1 VFIIPIG
8 FVYPSWNLSLDIIK
22 CIRLFFIMTTHRLKN
37 SAVAETSLPDIVL
50 KGINTHNLRNIS
62 VCIPRNRFVVLT
74 GVSGSGKSSLAFDT
88 LYAEGH
94 RRYVESL
101 SAYVRQFL
109 ERMPRPDIESVEGIA
124 PAIAIEQKPIPKNP
138 RSTVGTVSEIYDY
151 LRLLYA
157 RIGKIYS
164 RDTNELVL
172 KHTPDD
178 VSFQAGFFDEGT
190 KFYVGFL
197 FPSHQDRDH
206 HSCSVEDEIANL
218 LKKGFFR
225 VVAGDELLDLNSE
238 QSCKRVLEMPKSER
252 SALLVLVDRF
262 VAKHDDKVF
271 SRVSQ
276 AAESCFNES
285 GGYAVLK
292 VMGGKTYLFSDR
304 LELNGIEYQEPSPQ
318 LFAFNSP
325 IGACT
330 TCQGFGR
337 IAGIDED
344 AVVPDK
350 SLTIEEG
357 AIACWNSEKYRWNLK
372 QLLAV
377 APTLGVP
384 LDVPYEKLSYA
395 HKEII
400 WKGLPDERYKGI
412 RPFFAEI
419 EKDAGYKMHYR
430 VFLSRYRGYAICP
443 DCEGSR
449 LNPDARLVRVSGC
462 HIGEVSR
469 MNISEADEF
478 FRNLDISP
486 FDRKVA
492 DVVLQEIIK
501 RLGYLLDV
509 GLNYLSLDRLTHTLS
524 GGEFQRINL
533 STSLGSPLVGAIY
546 ILDEPSIGLH
556 QSDSARLITLLRRL
570 RDLGNTVVVVE
581 HDREIIEAADEVIDL
596 GPYAGRLGGEVVFH
610 GSVAAMKE
618 SGDSLTAEYLQGKK
632 RIAVPQ
638 LRRNPDFTSCIE
650 IIGAMQN
657 NLKNIDVRFPLGV
670 LTCVTG
676 VSGSGKST
684 LVNDIL
690 NKGIMKVKVGLKE
703 SVGTHRSI
711 LGTWL
716 VDRVEHVDQ
725 SPIGKSSRS
734 NPVTYLKIFDDIR
747 TLFAQTK
754 DARQKGLKAGY
765 FSFNIPGG
773 RCETCAGEGSVH
785 IEMQFLADIEALCED
800 CNGLR
805 YKPETLEVKYQGLS
819 IAEVLDITVEEAI
832 VFFRNEK
839 GIARKLMVLDE
850 VGLGYIR
857 LGQSSSTLSGGEAQ
871 RLKLASFIVRAD
883 VEHTLFIF
891 DEPTTGLHFEDIN
904 KLIKCFE
911 KLLDQHNTLVVIEH
925 NPDIIM
931 QADWVI
937 DLGPGA
943 GDKGGSIVAEGTP
956 EEIALVEHS
965 LTGRYLKPSFER

>member
-1 VFIIPIG
+1 
-8 FVYPSWNLSLDIIK
+8 
-22 CIRLFFIMTTHRLKN
+22 MTTHRLKN

-62 VCIPRNRFVVLT
+62 VSIPRNKFVVFT

-172 KHTPDD
+172 RHTPDD
-178 VSFQAGFFDEGT
+178 VSLQAGFFDEGT
-190 KFYVGFL
+190 KFYAGFF
-197 FPSHQDRDH
+197 FPAHEDAGH
-206 HSCSVEDEIANL
+206 HTCSVEDEIANL

-225 VVAGDELLDLNSE
+225 VVAGEEILDLNQE
-238 QSCKRVLEMPKSER
+238 AACKRVVDMANAER
-252 SALLVLVDRF
+252 TTLLVLVDRF
-262 VAKHDDKVF
+262 VARDDEKVF

-292 VMGGKTYLFSDR
+292 VVGGKTYLFSDR

-350 SLTIEEG
+350 SLSIEEG
-357 AIACWNSEKYRWNLK
+357 AIACWNSEKYRWNL
-372 QLLAV
+372 QALLEFADV
-377 APTLGVP
+377 LGIP
-384 LDVPYEKLSYA
+384 ADVPYEKLSFKQ
-395 HKEII
+395 KEII
-400 WKGLPDERYKGI
+400 WKGTSDGRYEGI
-412 RPFFAEI
+412 WPFFAEI

-430 VFLSRYRGYAICP
+430 VFLSRYRGYATCP

-449 LNPDARLVRVSGC
+449 LNPDARLVRVSGR
-462 HIGEVSR
+462 HISEVAR
-469 MNISEADEF
+469 MNIADASDF
-478 FRNLDISP
+478 FRNLNISP

-492 DVVLQEIIK
+492 EVVLQEIIK

-509 GLNYLSLDRLTHTLS
+509 GLNYLTLDRLTHTLS

-556 QSDSARLITLLRRL
+556 QSDSARLITLLRKL

-596 GPYAGRLGGEVVFH
+596 GPFAGRLGGEVVFH

-618 SGDSLTAEYLQGKK
+618 SGTSLTAQYLNGIK
-632 RIAVPQ
+632 RIAVPAV
-638 LRRNPDFTSCIE
+638 RRTVDFSSCIE
-650 IIGAMQN
+650 ITGAMQN

-670 LTCVTG
+670 MTCVTG

-690 NKGIMKVKVGLKE
+690 NKGIMKEKVGLKE
-703 SVGTHRSI
+703 KVGTHRSI
-711 LGTWL
+711 SGGWL

-754 DARQKGLKAGY
+754 DARQRGLKAGY

-785 IEMQFLADIEALCED
+785 IEMQFLADIEAVCED

-805 YKPETLEVKYQGLS
+805 YKAETLEVKYNGLS
-819 IAEVLDITVEEAI
+819 IAEVLALTVEEAI
-832 VFFRNEK
+832 TFFSKEK
-839 GIARKLMVLDE
+839 VIARKLLVLDE
-850 VGLGYIR
+850 VGLGYIK

-871 RLKLASFIVRAD
+871 RLKLASFIAHAD
-883 VEHTLFIF
+883 TAHTLFIF

-904 KLIKCFE
+904 KLICCFE
-911 KLLDQHNTLVVIEH
+911 KLLEQKNTLVIIEH

-943 GDKGGSIVAEGTP
+943 GDKGGSLVAEGTP
-956 EEIALVEHS
+956 EEIALRTDS
-965 LTGRYLKPSFER
+965 LTGRYLQPSLER